1 MRGICGLIRQ
11 YARNLTK
18 NFKVL
23 INYIIIWLRALKS
36 AAWLSEVRVVR
47 CAVNSVNERNLG
59 LILLSCFHKS

>member
-18 NFKVL
+18 GFKVL
-23 INYIIIWLRALKS
+23 KRSLIRGLGALKS

-47 CAVNSVNERNLG
+47 CAVNSVNERNLDF
-59 LILLSCFHKS
+59 ILL